1 MTAPSA
7 VRAQKKKVLLLCLQI
22 PTEIIEPHPPLQ
34 AQQATGSKRD
44 TGRKE
49 FPVLPASSSSSSSS
63 FSLTFFMSCVFPG
76 ENRRDVHEV
85 DICGQSCFCFPSF
98 PFLTRNNNNNRFLA
112 EFLFLLVCVLL
123 VLLLT
128 YSLAS
133 K

>member
-49 FPVLPASSSSSSSS
+49 FPVLPASSSSSS
-63 FSLTFFMSCVFPG
+63 FSLTFFLRLVCFPG
-76 ENRRDVHEV
+76 KTEGMSMRWTFVDNR
-85 DICGQSCFCFPSF
+85 
-98 PFLTRNNNNNRFLA
+98 
-112 EFLFLLVCVLL
+112 VLL
-123 VLLLT
+123 
-128 YSLAS
+128 SFFS
-133 K
+133 ISDKKQQQQQQQQPFSC

>member
-34 AQQATGSKRD
+34 AQQATG
-44 TGRKE
+44 RKE
-49 FPVLPASSSSSSSS
+49 FPVLPASSSSSSS

>member
-34 AQQATGSKRD
+34 AQQAAGSKRD

-63 FSLTFFMSCVFPG
+63 SFSLTFFYVLCVPRG
-76 ENRRDVHEV
+76 KQKG
-85 DICGQSCFCFPSF
+85 CP
-98 PFLTRNNNNNRFLA
+98 
-112 EFLFLLVCVLL
+112 
-123 VLLLT
+123 
-128 YSLAS
+128 
-133 K
+133 